1 MKSLVLFIQ
10 ESLQRHIYEGGF
22 SVKNASPIPG
32 DKAKEVA
39 DKIIS
44 IIKDKFGCKCIP
56 LGSTGK
62 KRKDQESGDIDIA
75 LEKDWG
81 ESMDVLHF
89 IQDDMDNVSSFG
101 NINDQLMTMNF
112 GYEWEPG
119 KIVQVDFMF
128 TDDIEFAEFVFHSPD
143 FRYNESKYK
152 GMYQSTLLI
161 ATAKAVPVD
170 NEQNGDD
177 YWWEYSFTQKD
188 GLKVVKKTNVGKNGK
203 PIKTPKKIEEKLV
216 TKKIP
221 EILKIILGDKATKE
235 DCISFESLMDYLAS
249 DKFKHHDKFKEIKEY
264 FFNDWQ
270 LKLKTS
276 KELMEELENYMN
288 EKFDL

>member
-1 MKSLVLFIQ
+1 MKSLVLYIQ
-10 ESLQRHIYEGGF
+10 ESLQRHIYEGGM
-22 SVKNASPIPG
+22 SVENASPIPG

-44 IIKDKFGCKCIP
+44 IIKNKFKCECAP

-75 LEKDWG
+75 LEKNWG
-81 ESMDVLHF
+81 ESMDVIHF
-89 IQDDMDNVSSFG
+89 VQDDMENVSSFG
-101 NINDQLMTMNF
+101 NINDKLQVFNF

-128 TDDIEFAEFVFHSPD
+128 VEDIEFAEFVYHSPD
-143 FRYNESKYK
+143 FRNNESKYK

-161 ATAKAVPVD
+161 ATAKAVPVE
-170 NEQNGDD
+170 NEENGND
-177 YWWEYSFTQKD
+177 YWWEYSFSQTE
-188 GLKVVKKTNVGKNGK
+188 GLKVVKKTNIGKNGK
-203 PIKTPKKIEEKLV
+203 PVKTPKKIEEKLV

-235 DCISFESLMDYLAS
+235 DCNSFESLMNYLAS

-276 KELMEELENYMN
+276 KELIEELENYMN